1 MQQRLIQRCDDPIKP
16 VLDLYWNRLD
26 GSDSLQNAK
35 ISDPTEAI
43 REHFSAVVG
52 RRDSTE
58 LEWLDRTLNA
68 NPDLSDQVEENVWKA
83 FGKRVKESY
92 QSAEADEVRSR
103 MGEIAHIVNVD
114 LPQKDDDSESEEA

>member
-1 MQQRLIQRCDDPIKP
+1 
-16 VLDLYWNRLD
+16 
-26 GSDSLQNAK
+26 
-35 ISDPTEAI
+35 
-43 REHFSAVVG
+43 VVG

-58 LEWLDRTLNA
+58 LEWLNRTLNA